1 MAVCLAHTRVFRLTR
16 CQNTSRRGYNNT
28 ERVLIFITSSR
39 SQDPTDRA
47 IMKGEAPFEFRLR
60 EAEQNEAELKSQCS
74 PEWRRIVYGSR

>member
-1 MAVCLAHTRVFRLTR
+1 MFLFLLLLRARA
-16 CQNTSRRGYNNT
+16 
-28 ERVLIFITSSR
+28 R